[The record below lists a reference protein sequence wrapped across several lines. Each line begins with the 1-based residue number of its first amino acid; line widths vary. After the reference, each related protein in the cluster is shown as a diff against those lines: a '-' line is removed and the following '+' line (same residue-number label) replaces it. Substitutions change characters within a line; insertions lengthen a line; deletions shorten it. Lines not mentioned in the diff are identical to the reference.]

1 MLCFNRQ
8 FVQPVFAIILMAAV
22 IIQNPHALGAQPADQ
37 PPSIAKISQ
46 ILRENPDN
54 SAARWA
60 LAQASFRAQ
69 RYDVARYHVERLL
82 RASQSPTNIDTLKE
96 ALAQIT
102 QVDPWGVELSF
113 SLLPS
118 TNIRRYTFNDEFE
131 TLFGT
136 FIPVGGGEEES
147 GIGVAVGAGLS
158 YGIRAADNSV
168 FTLRTRIDQNA
179 YDSPDLNRTALL
191 FALRHDSYAVG
202 QSTTV
207 EPFFRLRYDS
217 EQALDRRDTGLNL
230 SRRWWLD
237 GTSQLDAH
245 LTIENRTSFESDA
258 LSGPLGRLNLRYA
271 TVLNAGPSLGYGLSL
286 ARSKPEQSHLRYWE
300 ARVSTDVSRR
310 FPHIGTF
317 GVFGSVTGRQY
328 DDVFPATTTFREDR
342 TVMIGASYRPNRL
355 EIFGSRPKL
364 SCQVERNASS
374 IALYD
379 YETTDCRLAFER
391 SF

>member
-1 MLCFNRQ
+1 MVCLSRRIAQ
-8 FVQPVFAIILMAAV
+8 YAV
-22 IIQNPHALGAQPADQ
+22 AFMVSVLVIFQNPNALSAQQSDQPA
-37 PPSIAKISQ
+37 SIAQISQ

-54 SAARWA
+54 AAARWA
-60 LAQASFRAQ
+60 LAQASFRAK
-69 RYDVARYHVERLL
+69 RYDVARYHVEWLL
-82 RASQSPTNIDTLKE
+82 RSSQSQSNIDTLTQ

-102 QVDPWGVELSF
+102 QADPWDVELGF

-131 TLFGT
+131 TLLGT

-147 GIGVAVGAGLS
+147 GIGVALGVGLS
-158 YGIRAADNSV
+158 YGLSLSDNAIL
-168 FTLRTRIDQNA
+168 TLRARIDQNA

-191 FALRHDSYAVG
+191 FALRHDSYALG
-202 QSTTV
+202 QNTTI
-207 EPFFRLRYDS
+207 EPFLRFRYDS
-217 EQALDRRDTGLNL
+217 EQSLDRRDAGLNL

-237 GTSQLDAH
+237 DSSRLDAQFG
-245 LTIENRTSFESDA
+245 FESRVSYESDT
-258 LSGPLGRLNLRYA
+258 LSGPFARLHLRYS
-271 TVLNAGPSLGYGLSL
+271 TVSNAGPRLGYGISL

-300 ARVSTDVSRR
+300 ARISADMSHR
-310 FPHIGTF
+310 FSEIGTL
-317 GVFGSVTGRQY
+317 GAFGSVTARQY

-342 TVMIGASYRPNRL
+342 TLMVGASYRPNGL
-355 EIFGSRPKL
+355 ELFGSRPEL

-379 YETTDCRLAFER
+379 YETTDCRIIFAR